1 MEKQNKRERLVII
14 DGQSYI
20 YRAFF
25 AIRRLSNAKGLPT
38 NAIYGFVQMMQ
49 KVIKDL
55 KPEYV
60 CIVFD
65 SKEKNF
71 RHDIYSQYKANR
83 PPMPDDLSIQIPHI
97 HKLVETYRIKKII
110 IPGYEADDVI
120 ATLSRMGEETDRDV
134 LIITGDKDLM
144 QLVND
149 RIKVYDTMK
158 DKVYDAN
165 EVEIKYGV
173 RPEYIIDILS
183 LAGDSSDNIPGA
195 KGIGEKT
202 AQNLVKKYG
211 HIEEIYEKIDT
222 IEPPSLR
229 EKLIS
234 SRADVFLSRRL
245 VTLRDDIDLNLTLE
259 DLRSQEPDREKLNEL
274 FREYDF
280 KTLIEKSD
288 SKEIDVKITEL
299 KKKDYRTILS
309 KEEFTSLLKEI
320 EQAERVVIDTETDSI
335 NPLDANIVGIS
346 ICVKEGIAHY
356 IPVGHRYLGAPK
368 QLEFEFVR
376 DRLLS
381 VLRKK
386 PLCGQN
392 IKYDLL
398 VLRTNGFTDLRVED
412 DTMIAAYL
420 LDPEAESHSL
430 KTIAKRYLDYQML
443 TYKEVTSS
451 RDHKNINFS
460 EVDVESATLY
470 SSEDAD
476 ITMRLIKRLTPE
488 LKSKDLYK
496 LYKDVEIPLIEVL
509 ADMEFEG
516 IYVNSSKLKE
526 LSAHLASRIQ
536 AEEEIIYQLAGE
548 RFNINSPKALSFV
561 LFEKLKLPTLRHT
574 RTGLS
579 TDSSVLEE
587 LSDKHEIVKHIIEYR
602 ALNKIKNTYADA
614 LDSLINKRTGRIH
627 TSFNQTITATG
638 RLSSSDPNLQ
648 NIPVRTELGKMV
660 RRAFEAKEGYSL
672 ISADYSQI
680 ELRVFAHM
688 SKDPTLT
695 KAFIDGEDIH
705 TRTACELFGKKSDEI
720 TPEMRRLAKTINFGI
735 IYGMGAFKLANT
747 LGISRK
753 EAQEYI
759 DRYFT
764 RIPGVKRYINKTIEE
779 ARRNQYVRTIL
790 GRIRYLRN
798 INSRSPSVRQA
809 EERMAVNT
817 PIQGSAADII
827 KLAMINIHRRLRK
840 SDAKMLL
847 QVHDELVFE
856 VPDDRVE
863 SISAIIKKEME
874 GVIKLDV
881 PLVADISAGKNWAEA
896 K

>member
-1 MEKQNKRERLVII
+1 MEKREDRERLVII

-25 AIRRLSNAKGLPT
+25 AIRKLSNAKGLPT

-49 KVIKDL
+49 KIVKDL

-65 SKEKNF
+65 SKEKTF
-71 RHDIYSQYKANR
+71 RHELYSEYKAHR

-97 HKLVETYRIKKII
+97 HNLVETYRIKKIA
-110 IPGYEADDVI
+110 IPGYEADDII
-120 ATLSRMGEETDRDV
+120 ATLVKIGEKKDKDV
-134 LIITGDKDLM
+134 IIITGDKDLM

-149 RIKVYDTMK
+149 RTRVYDTMK
-158 DKVYDAN
+158 DKLYDAS

-173 RPEYIIDILS
+173 RPEFIIDILS

-202 AQNLVKKYG
+202 AQNLVRKYG
-211 HIEEIYEKIDT
+211 HIEDIFEKIDSV
-222 IEPPSLR
+222 EPKSLK
-229 EKLIS
+229 EKLLNS
-234 SRADVFLSRRL
+234 KADVLLSRRL
-245 VTLRDDIDLNLTLE
+245 VTLRDDIDLDISLE
-259 DLRSQEPDREKLNEL
+259 DLKYREPDKERLNEL

-280 KTLIEKSD
+280 RTLMERSD
-288 SKEIDVKITEL
+288 AQEVESKITEL

-309 KEEFTSLLKEI
+309 EADFLALLREVDGS
-320 EQAERVVIDTETDSI
+320 ERVVIDTETDNL
-335 NPLDANIVGIS
+335 NPIDANIVGIS
-346 ICVKEGIAHY
+346 ICTKEGIAYY

-368 QLEFEFVR
+368 QLRLDFVR
-376 DRLLS
+376 DRLHP
-381 VLRKK
+381 VLKK
-386 PLCGQN
+386 KRLTGQN

-398 VLRTNGFTDLRVED
+398 VMRTNGFNDLHIED

-420 LDPEAESHSL
+420 LDPEADSHSL
-430 KTIAKRYLDYQML
+430 KAISKRYLDYQML

-451 RDHKNINFS
+451 KNSKSINFS
-460 EVDVESATLY
+460 EVDIQSATLY
-470 SSEDAD
+470 SGEDAD
-476 ITMRLIKRLTPE
+476 ITMRLIGKLRPE
-488 LKSKDLYK
+488 LDSKNLYK
-496 LYKDVEIPLIEVL
+496 LYKDVEIPLVEVL
-509 ADMEFEG
+509 ADMEFDG
-516 IYVNSSKLKE
+516 IYVNSKKLKE
-526 LSAHLASRIQ
+526 LSSYLHTKIQ
-536 AEEEIIYQLAGE
+536 EEEEAIYRLAEE
-548 RFNINSPKALSFV
+548 RFNINSPKVLSHI
-561 LFEKLKLPTLRHT
+561 LFEKLKLPSLKRT
-574 RTGLS
+574 RTGDS
-579 TDSSVLEE
+579 TDSAVLEE
-587 LSDKHEIVKHIIEYR
+587 LSDRHEIVRHIIEYR
-602 ALNKIKNTYADA
+602 ALNKIKSTYADA
-614 LDSLINKRTGRIH
+614 LDNLINKRTGRIH

-638 RLSSSDPNLQ
+638 RLSSSEPNLQ
-648 NIPVRTELGKMV
+648 NIPIRTELGKMV
-660 RRAFEAKEGYSL
+660 RVAFEAKEGYSL
-672 ISADYSQI
+672 VSADYSQI

-705 TRTACELFGKKSDEI
+705 TRTACEIFGKGKDEI

-735 IYGMGAFKLANT
+735 IYGMGAFKLAGT
-747 LGISRK
+747 LGISRR

-764 RIPGVKRYINKTIEE
+764 RIPGVKRYINNTIEE

-798 INSRSPSVRQA
+798 INSKSPSVRQS

-827 KLAMINIHRRLRK
+827 KLAMINISRRLK
-840 SDAKMLL
+840 NSNIKMLL

-856 VPDDRVE
+856 VPDDEVGKA
-863 SISAIIKKEME
+863 SALIKSEME
-874 GVIKLDV
+874 GVIRLDV
-881 PLVADISAGKNWAEA
+881 PLVADVSAGRNWAEA